1 MPKIITFEPMRFLL
15 SIVFLL
21 VTTSVFAQN
30 GGNGTYQF
38 LKLSPS
44 ARITALGGNLI
55 SVKDDDLNNAFQNPA
70 LLNSSMDGFAT
81 FSFVNYFS
89 DVKYGY
95 AAFARDYGRI
105 GTFSF
110 GLQFIQYGDFEE
122 TNNEGELTGRI
133 FDGGEYNLNIGYAY
147 PIDEFFSVGT
157 NVKGIISN
165 LETYNS
171 FAVAGDVG
179 ITFYNEATTF
189 TAALVAK
196 NIGYQVKTFTNGNR
210 EDLPFEIQFGIS
222 QKLANAPFRYSII
235 AHDLQKFDLTFE
247 DPNDPNQQIDLATGQ
262 PIVKKIG
269 VVEKAARHL
278 IFGAELLLSQNFNLR
293 VGYDYQRQKELSVQG
308 VGGGGFSFGVGLKV
322 KKISFSYGNASYSAA
337 GASNHFSISA
347 NLNDI
352 F

>member
-15 SIVFLL
+15 CLAFFL
-21 VTTSVFAQN
+21 TITPAFAQN

-55 SVKDDDLNNAFQNPA
+55 SVKDNDLNNAFQNPA
-70 LLNSSMDGFAT
+70 LLNPSMDGFAT
-81 FSFVNYFS
+81 FSIVNYFS
-89 DVKYGY
+89 DVSYGY
-95 AAFARDYGRI
+95 VAYARDYERI
-105 GTFSF
+105 GTFGF
-110 GLQFIQYGDFEE
+110 GLQYINYGEFNE
-122 TNNEGELTGRI
+122 TNNEGELTGRV
-133 FDGGEYNLNIGYAY
+133 FDGGEYNLTVGYSY
-147 PIDEFFSVGT
+147 PIDDFFSVGT
-157 NVKGIISN
+157 NLKAILSN
-165 LETYNS
+165 LESYNS
-171 FAVAGDVG
+171 FALAGDVG
-179 ITFYNEATTF
+179 LVYFDEATSF

-210 EDLPFEIQFGIS
+210 ENLPFEIQLGIS

-262 PIVKKIG
+262 PIVKKTG
-269 VVEKAARHL
+269 VIEKAARHL
-278 IFGAELLLSQNFNLR
+278 IFGAELLLSENFNLR
-293 VGYDYQRQKELSVQG
+293 VGYDYQRQKELAVQG
-308 VGGGGFSFGVGLKV
+308 VGGGGFSFGVGLNIR
-322 KKISFSYGNASYSAA
+322 KINFSYGNASYSAA